1 MISEGNQGRCKMLVN
16 AIGVQPIKGAQY
28 NLSNRNPDFKGK
40 DVYSE
45 KGDTFAAWATKN
57 IATAATFSVA
67 WDLGTNILSNFSK
80 NIDAVPV
87 NKMVSNIARV
97 AGVFLLIGGIF
108 KAVSHI
114 VDKK

>member
-1 MISEGNQGRCKMLVN
+1 MKRNNPSEINQKRQKISLSLFVN
-16 AIGVQPIKGAQY
+16 EKIKL
-28 NLSNRNPDFKGK
+28 LS
-40 DVYSE
+40 
-45 KGDTFAAWATKN
+45 T
-57 IATAATFSVA
+57 
-67 WDLGTNILSNFSK
+67 NFSK